1 MQVNY
6 RHVIRRNAGE
16 DRPRRP
22 KERPMDPLK
31 ISSVELDDRD
41 PFRATFNVHLTRDMT
56 DFERQTL
63 PPLLSGSFSPSEA
76 RGSAVVAIRTATIG
90 MIEDPRDLLK
100 QIVAEAE
107 TLAKTMEH
115 DQHAV
120 AAQVAARGEDVQ
132 QRAAGIDW
140 G

>member
-1 MQVNY
+1 M
-6 RHVIRRNAGE
+6 
-16 DRPRRP
+16 

-31 ISSVELDDRD
+31 ISSVEFDDRD

-76 RGSAVVAIRTATIG
+76 RGSAVVAIRNATIG
-90 MIEDPRDLLK
+90 MIEDHRDLLK

-107 TLAKTMEH
+107 SLAKTMEV

-120 AAQVAARGEDVQ
+120 AAQVAARVEDVRE
-132 QRAAGIDW
+132 RAAAIDW
-140 G
+140 S

>member
-1 MQVNY
+1 
-6 RHVIRRNAGE
+6 
-16 DRPRRP
+16 
-22 KERPMDPLK
+22 MDPLK
-31 ISSVELDDRD
+31 ISSVEFDDRD

-76 RGSAVVAIRTATIG
+76 RGSAVVAIRNATIA
-90 MIEDPRDLLK
+90 MIEDHRDLLK

-107 TLAKTMEH
+107 SLAKTMEH

-120 AAQVAARGEDVQ
+120 AAQVAARVEDVR
-132 QRAAGIDW
+132 QRAAAIDW
-140 G
+140 S